1 MGIFDRVFGKK
12 DQIEKNREQ
21 LPWVSLDS
29 LDQLDKIDE
38 DSKGRTQA
46 IFKHSST
53 CGISRVVL
61 KMFKD
66 SFDSEWDCDLYFL
79 TIQAHRD
86 ISNEIED
93 RYGVRHESPQL
104 LIVKN
109 GVVTFHTSHGGIA
122 DTELSKHL

>member
-12 DQIEKNREQ
+12 DQTEKKSEQ
-21 LPWVSLDS
+21 LPWIPLDS
-29 LDQLDKIDE
+29 LDQLDKIGE

-66 SFDSEWDCDLYFL
+66 SFDPKWDCDFYFL
-79 TIQAHRD
+79 TIQTHRD

-93 RYGVRHESPQL
+93 RFRVRHESPQL
-104 LIVKN
+104 LIIKN
-109 GVVTFHTSHGGIA
+109 GEVTFHTSHGGIA
-122 DTELSKHL
+122 DTDLSKHL